1 MKIGLMMFATEYAI
15 RVDELARAAE
25 ERGFESLWLPEHTH
39 IPASRKSPW
48 PGGPELPRE
57 YWHTHDLFVAPTY
70 AAAATTRLRIAS
82 GICLL
87 IERDT
92 ITTAKAVATLDSLSD
107 GRFLFGIGAGW
118 NAEEMEHHGTEFKTR
133 WRKLREQVAALK
145 HIWTEDEPAFAGEFV
160 KFDPIW
166 SWPKPTQKPHPP
178 ILLGG
183 HSPQT
188 LQRVVDY
195 CDGWMPI
202 AARAES
208 LAQQLKNL
216 HHLAMKRGRSPESIS
231 LSIYGASADADR
243 LAGFRDLG
251 AERCIL
257 ALPSRSRDEILPRL
271 DEYAAFV
278 DKFKP

>member
-57 YWHTHDLFVAPTY
+57 YWHTHDLFVALSY
-70 AAAATTRLRIAS
+70 AAAATTRLRVAS

-92 ITTAKAVATLDSLSD
+92 ITTAKAVATLDSLSG

-145 HIWTEDEPAFAGEFV
+145 HIWTEDEPAFGGEFV

-166 SWPKPTQKPHPP
+166 SWPKPTQRPHPP

-202 AARAES
+202 AARAEG
-208 LAQQLKNL
+208 LEQHLKTL
-216 HHLAMKRGRSPESIS
+216 RHLAMKRGRSPESIS
-231 LSIYGASADADR
+231 LSIYGAPADADR

-257 ALPSRSRDEILPRL
+257 PLPSRSREEILPRL
-271 DEYAAFV
+271 DEYAALV
-278 DKFKP
+278 ARFKA